1 MSKGRLLVVDD
12 EPSVL
17 LTYTLIFN
25 QNGYE
30 VIGAASAAEAK
41 ELLSRETF
49 DVLLCD
55 LTLESSRG
63 GFDVIEYARSR
74 RPEVP
79 VMLLTGFSTDEIAD
93 EAAAKSIMVMFKPV
107 DMQEMLRTIRD
118 LSRRS

>member
-17 LTYTLIFN
+17 VNYDIICE
-25 QNGYE
+25 QYGSV
-30 VIGAASAAEAK
+30 VINSASAAGAK
-41 ELLSRETF
+41 GLLGRATF

-79 VMLLTGFSTDEIAD
+79 AMLLTGFSTDEIAD